1 MLARIFSWSA
11 IVATALLMPSWSVVA
26 QETVDGKIYTQKPEI
41 APAAGQAI
49 DEKTDAPKPN
59 TFTDGPVPSWIW
71 GADQSKNYFVRTK
84 FNGTAQFALL
94 KAACDNVTNVWVNGQ
109 KVGTSDNWNNPVDG
123 DIKGRLK
130 QGENLIEAEIINA
143 GGPGGFVAKVVLIA
157 RDGKER
163 YVVSDSSW
171 EVAETRDA
179 KEWSKA
185 KVVGKYGDEPW
196 GKVFAST
203 DTGST
208 PRDTFNL
215 LPGFQVEKLF
225 TVPKEKLGSWVNM
238 TTDPKG
244 RLIVSDQGNLGF
256 CRITPSPIGSD
267 EPTKVEHLDIKIDGK
282 QMSGAQGLLWAFE
295 SLYVVCN
302 GGPGSGLYR
311 CKDTDGDDQFDK
323 VEKLRDIPGGGEHG
337 PHAIRLSPDGKSL
350 FVAAGNHTKLPFEI
364 KTNALPQLMGGQRTE
379 QLRATL
385 PEGFSSRLMPNWDE
399 DVLLPRYWDP
409 SGHAAGVLA
418 PGGWICKID
427 PDGKTWE
434 VFSSGYRNQFDFAF
448 NADGEM
454 FAYDADME
462 YDFGSPW
469 HRPTRV
475 VHATSGSEFGWR
487 SGTGKWPSYYID
499 SLPEL
504 INIGPGSPVGVEF
517 GYGTKFPAKYQKAL
531 FICDWTYGT
540 MHAIHIEPSGSSY
553 KATKEEF
560 VSRTPLPLTDCTVGK
575 DGAFYFTIGG
585 RGAQSELFRVTYVG
599 KEDVSTVDTR
609 DTNLEGEEIKGG
621 RRLTTAGL
629 RNLRH
634 SFEALHTGAA
644 DRTRAIS
651 ATVFLGSPDR
661 HMRYAARVALERL
674 PLEAWQDRI
683 FTVATNVSIGKINK
697 SLLGVDLPE
706 SAPNQVIHGCI
717 GLARQAEPSLLP
729 KIVDAL
735 GKLDFSKLTEEQ
747 QLGLLRAYQLAFI
760 RLGNPDK
767 ETCAALAK
775 KFDDLFP
782 QKSDFVNRE
791 LAILMVHFQSPGA
804 VKKLVPV
811 LAQERVA
818 SQQPVG
824 ELINR
829 NKGYGGV
836 FAAMLANQPD
846 QQQYHYAFVLRNL
859 KTGWTIED
867 RKTYFNWFNKARTWS
882 GGASYPKYLTN
893 IDNDSFAN
901 STDAERLAI
910 EALGIRKPYVIPELP
925 KATGPGKEY
934 SVSDVIALAT
944 DKLKARDFKNGEK
957 MFKAARCVV
966 CHRFGGDGGATGPDL
981 TQLAGRFNLKD
992 LTDAIVEPSKVI
1004 SDQYKASIVE
1014 TKAGKV
1020 ITGRI
1025 VSESKDSITI
1035 VVDPENATKTVEV
1048 KKSDIES
1055 NQPSLVSLMP
1065 KDLLKTLNEDEV
1077 RDLLAYLLSRGNPND
1092 AMFRK

>member
-1 MLARIFSWSA
+1 MPASQSRRSMWSLFA
-11 IVATALLMPSWSVVA
+11 AVWCLSTTIAFG
-26 QETVDGKIYTQKPEI
+26 QESADGKHFTQKPEI
-41 APAAGQAI
+41 AVSAGKVVE
-49 DEKTDAPKPN
+49 EKTDKPKSN
-59 TFTDGPVPSWIW
+59 VFADGPAPSWIW
-71 GADQSKNYFVRTK
+71 GADANKNYFVRKT
-84 FNGTAQFALL
+84 FTGTSSSAFLRAT
-94 KAACDNVTNVWVNGQ
+94 CDNAMTVWVNGQ
-109 KVGTSDNWNNPVDG
+109 KVASSSEWDTPVDS
-123 DIKGRLK
+123 DIKGLLK
-130 QGENLIEAEIINA
+130 PGENVIEAEITNA
-143 GGPGGFVAKVVLIA
+143 GGIAGFCAKVAL
-157 RDGKER
+157 RDRDRKEQ
-163 YVVSDSSW
+163 YLVTDDSW
-171 EVAETRDA
+171 EVAEKRDA
-179 KEWSKA
+179 KEWAKA
-185 KVVGKYGDEPW
+185 KVVAKLDGHPGGKNFVDPN
-196 GKVFAST
+196 SS
-203 DTGST
+203 DSST
-208 PRDTFNL
+208 PRDLFNL

-244 RLIVSDQGNLGF
+244 RLIVSDQGNLGL
-256 CRITPSPIGSD
+256 CRVTPPQLGYINM
-267 EPTKVEHLDIKIDGK
+267 TRVEHLDIKYEGK
-282 QMSGAQGLLWAFE
+282 QMSGAQGLLWAFD

-323 VEKLRDIPGGGEHG
+323 VEKLKDIPGGGEHG

-350 FVAAGNHTKLPFEI
+350 FVAAGNHTKLPFEVTR
-364 KTNALPQLMGGQRTE
+364 KSEPQLMGGQRTE

-540 MHAIHIEPSGSSY
+540 MHAIHMEPSGSSY

-575 DGAFYFTIGG
+575 DGALYFTIGG

-599 KEDVSTVDTR
+599 KDDVSPVDVKNPVTTIDGQLR
-609 DTNLEGEEIKGG
+609 ERRREIEAWHTHIADPVQVAD
-621 RRLTTAGL
+621 LY
-629 RNLRH
+629 RNSLG
-634 SFEALHTGAA
+634 HT
-644 DRTRAIS
+644 DR
-651 ATVFLGSPDR
+651 F
-661 HMRYAARVALERL
+661 MRYAARIALERL
-674 PLEAWQDRI
+674 PVPIIESFVWPNIENNPDGANS
-683 FTVATNVSIGKINK
+683 TNSQYRYWSEIDI
-697 SLLGVDLPE
+697 
-706 SAPNQVIHGCI
+706 QGCI
-717 GLARQAEPSLLP
+717 AAARQGEPQLLH
-729 KIVDAL
+729 KIL
-735 GKLDFSKLTEEQ
+735 GRLGAINFSRLTEDQ
-747 QLGLLRAYQLAFI
+747 QLGVLRAYQLAFI

-775 KFDDLFP
+775 KFDELFP

-791 LAILMVHFQSPGA
+791 LSILMIHFQSPGA

-824 ELINR
+824 DLLSR
-829 NKGYGGV
+829 NKGYGGA

-859 KTGWTIED
+859 KTGWTLED
-867 RKTYFNWFNKARTWS
+867 RKAYFAWFNKARTWS
-882 GGASYPKYLTN
+882 GGVSYQKYLTN
-893 IDNDSFAN
+893 IDADAFAN
-901 STDAERLAI
+901 CTDAERLAI
-910 EALGIRKPYVIPELP
+910 EASGVRKPYVIPELP

-934 SVSDVIALAT
+934 SVEQVVALGSDG
-944 DKLKARDFKNGEK
+944 LKARNFKNGEK
-957 MFKAARCVV
+957 MYKAARCVV

-992 LTDAIVEPSKVI
+992 LTDAIVDPSKVI
-1004 SDQYKASIVE
+1004 SDQYKASVIE

-1048 KKSDIES
+1048 KKSDIET
-1055 NQPSLVSLMP
+1055 NEPSKVSMMP

-1077 RDLLAYLLSRGNPND
+1077 RDLLAYLLSRGNPSD
-1092 AMFRK
+1092 AMFKK